1 MWELPIYILISV
13 WCIWFALRLSRNPVK
28 LKDEDEEIR
37 ERFRKALSDPAVS
50 FLILR
55 MLRDLPSKEPQ
66 TGEEKRRAQKYNLLR
81 ARLDNLVEDKE
92 ILQRINS
99 FIERKRK
106 DVERGD

>member
-1 MWELPIYILISV
+1 MWELSIYILV
-13 WCIWFALRLSRNPVK
+13 AACCGWFALRFFREPVK
-28 LKDEDEEIR
+28 LKDEEMR
-37 ERFRKALSDPAVS
+37 ERFQKALSDPAVS

-66 TGEEKRRAQKYNLLR
+66 SREEKRRAQKYNLLR

-92 ILQRINS
+92 VLQRIHS

>member
-1 MWELPIYILISV
+1 MWELSIYILV
-13 WCIWFALRLSRNPVK
+13 AMCCAWFALRLSRSPAK
-28 LKDEDEEIR
+28 LKVKDEDIR
-37 ERFRKALSDPAVS
+37 ERFQKALSDPAVS

-66 TGEEKRRAQKYNLLR
+66 SQEEKRRAQKYSLLI

-92 ILQRINS
+92 VLQRIHS